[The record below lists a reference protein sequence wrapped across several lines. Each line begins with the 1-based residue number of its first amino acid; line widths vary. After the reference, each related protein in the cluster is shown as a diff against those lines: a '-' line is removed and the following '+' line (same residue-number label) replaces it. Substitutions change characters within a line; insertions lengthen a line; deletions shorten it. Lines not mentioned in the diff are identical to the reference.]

1 MAEEETATTAQIDTD
16 THSDTSLFD
25 EIDLR
30 EEPKLAIG
38 LGIIGTY
45 LLLAALSIFL
55 VPTPRVTV
63 ADGPT
68 PPSLAHPL
76 GTTWLGE
83 SVLLQF
89 VAATKW
95 ALLVAGLSALV
106 TITIGANIGLLSG
119 YMGGRVEE
127 SLMALTDMAMGLPVL
142 PFGLVVG
149 GVIGKS
155 PAVITLAVGVVLW
168 RTIARVVRSET
179 KSIKQREFVLAA
191 KARGASDTR
200 IIYRHIFP
208 NLLGLISVYL
218 PLSAAWGLL
227 TVSGIAFL
235 GLVDPDMVTWGIML
249 QNVWSSGMMTSAPWW
264 FAFPAF
270 GIASLIVGLLLI
282 ARSLESLTNPRL
294 QGDT

>member
-1 MAEEETATTAQIDTD
+1 MSEEEVSSETGLGFGG
-16 THSDTSLFD
+16 SDSLFEFPD
-25 EIDLR
+25 DGILAR
-30 EEPKLAIG
+30 PKLAVG
-38 LGIIGTY
+38 LGIVGTY
-45 LLLAALSIFL
+45 LLLAALSVFL
-55 VPTPRVTV
+55 IPDPHETV
-63 ADGPT
+63 ATGAMA
-68 PPSLAHPL
+68 PSLQHPF

-95 ALLVAGLSALV
+95 ALLVALLSAFV
-106 TITIGANIGLLSG
+106 TITIGGNIGLVAG

-149 GVIGKS
+149 GIIGKS
-155 PAVITLAVGVVLW
+155 PAVITVAVGVVLW

-179 KSIKQREFVLAA
+179 KSIKEREFVLAA
-191 KARGASDTR
+191 KARGASETR
-200 IIYRHIFP
+200 IIYQHIFP

-235 GLVDPDMVTWGIML
+235 GLVDPNMVTWGIML
-249 QNVWSSGMMTSAPWW
+249 QSVWSSGMMMSAPWW

-270 GIASLIVGLLLI
+270 GIASLIVGLLLV
-282 ARSLESLTNPRL
+282 SQELENLTNPRL
-294 QGDT
+294 QGDN